1 MSTQSLRIRLL
12 VVIGITGLWFVTVL
26 LSTAARS
33 SSAGAPPPL
42 STFSSPIPPTWLD
55 LTKTGP
61 GAVLPNGQLVY
72 TLICAN
78 KSDITVND
86 VTVVDVL
93 PAGLSVVAASPSPN
107 LQTLPVL
114 SWSLGDLGPGEKRTI
129 VITTTAPAS
138 AGVIVNVALA
148 DARQRV
154 VTQTLLATQV
164 VTQAAILDVAKEG
177 PQAVNWG
184 GALVY
189 TLRYRNVGN
198 LPATGVVLTDTFPSG
213 ISVIATDPPA
223 TSLTTPRGV
232 WSLGTL
238 GPASAESTIV
248 ITAVVQGSA
257 NRTLV
262 NMVDFTGQVGFS
274 DHAEWETQVRPILL
288 YLPVVRRNN

>member
-1 MSTQSLRIRLL
+1 MTTRSLRIRLL
-12 VVIGITGLWFVTVL
+12 VVIGITALWFAAVL

-42 STFSSPIPPTWLD
+42 STFQSPIQPTWLD

-61 GAVLPNGQLVY
+61 GAVLLNGQLVY
-72 TLICAN
+72 TLISEN
-78 KSDITVND
+78 TSGVTVNE

-93 PAGLSVVAASPSPN
+93 PAGLSVVAASPSPD

-154 VTQTLLATQV
+154 VTQTLLSTQV
-164 VTQAAILDVAKEG
+164 VTEAAILDVAKEG

-184 GALVY
+184 GTLVY

-198 LPATGVVLTDTFPSG
+198 LSAAGVALTDTFPSG
-213 ISVIATDPPA
+213 ISVIGTHPPA
-223 TSLTTPRGV
+223 TSLTTARGV
-232 WSLGTL
+232 WQLGTL

-257 NRTLV
+257 NRTLT
-262 NMVDFTGQVGFS
+262 NRVDIAGQVSFS
-274 DHAEWETQVRPILL
+274 DHAEWETLVRPIFL